1 MKPTT
6 KLIVCAFAALALTAC
21 KDEEIYIPIGQS
33 IESQTGDDEN
43 TNEEITE
50 ANKAYASSSLDV
62 PELKSGSVLVV
73 HRAVINDKASSK
85 VEVNYAV
92 EWDPTINAQ
101 RWSCYKLYKNA
112 LQINVSR
119 YTASNNET
127 LTSNSQYP
135 NDPDIASKYRMTVD
149 PYKSSGYD
157 HGHICPSADRQG
169 SFNANYQTFYLTNM
183 QPQYNSFNAGVWSD
197 MEAKVREWAKSSS
210 CDTLYVAKGGTIDK
224 AENIYEWICNGSHQ
238 KTKVNANHIP
248 VPKYYFMA
256 VMSRKGNDLKAI
268 GFWVEYNATNK
279 TLSTY
284 VKTIDQLEELTG
296 INFFKNVPEAQQT
309 EVESSFGVL
318 SDWNL

>member
-1 MKPTT
+1 
-6 KLIVCAFAALALTAC
+6 
-21 KDEEIYIPIGQS
+21 
-33 IESQTGDDEN
+33 
-43 TNEEITE
+43 
-50 ANKAYASSSLDV
+50 
-62 PELKSGSVLVV
+62 
-73 HRAVINDKASSK
+73 
-85 VEVNYAV
+85 
-92 EWDPTINAQ
+92 
-101 RWSCYKLYKNA
+101 
-112 LQINVSR
+112 
-119 YTASNNET
+119 
-127 LTSNSQYP
+127 
-135 NDPDIASKYRMTVD
+135 MTVD

-169 SFNANYQTFYLTNM
+169 SFNANYQTFFLTNM
-183 QPQYNSFNAGVWSD
+183 QPQYNSFNAGVWSV
-197 MEAKVREWAKSSS
+197 MEAKVREWAKSST